1 MKFIE
6 KSFDEL
12 TCRELYEIL
21 KARAEVF
28 MLGQGIICQDM
39 DDVDYE
45 SRHLFL
51 WENGKICAY
60 LRAFY
65 KSEKDVRIGRV
76 LAINKRQ
83 GIGRELMNRALDY
96 IKDNM
101 PCDKISVNAQT
112 QAVGFYE
119 KFGFECFGD
128 EFMEEGVPHVK
139 MYLDAKLF
147 KKCNYTKIKKEKL

>member
-1 MKFIE
+1 MEFLA

-12 TCRELYEIL
+12 TARELYEIL

-65 KSEKDVRIGRV
+65 KSEMDVRIGRV
-76 LAINKRQ
+76 LAINKGQ
-83 GIGRELMNRALDY
+83 GIGRELMNKGLDY
-96 IKDNM
+96 IKNNM

-112 QAVGFYE
+112 QAEGFYE
-119 KFGFECFGD
+119 KIGFERVG
-128 EFMEEGVPHVK
+128 EQFMEEGVPHVK
-139 MYLDAKLF
+139 MLLDPRIIQ
-147 KKCNYTKIKKEKL
+147 KKIITLK